1 MEPVIELYECHPL
14 RARITA
20 GQCALNRECA
30 ARANSPRRLHKARG
44 DTFGRRECA
53 DCPGVLAFAQKAGS
67 KPIRLSAEKLRGAHE
82 EADAVRRRTCMVPE
96 RPTYSLRREDLSS
109 LLGSGY

>member
-53 DCPGVLAFAQKAGS
+53 DCPGVLAFARKTGS
-67 KPIRLSAEKLRGAHE
+67 EPIRLSAAKLRGAHE
-82 EADAVRRRTCMVPE
+82 EADALRRRTCMVPE
-96 RPTYSLRREDLSS
+96 RSAYGLRREDLSS